1 MNQDYNNLQ
10 KYSKKSKNQKSIYTD
25 DQITEIMDE

>member
-10 KYSKKSKNQKSIYTD
+10 KYSKKSKKSKSIYTD